1 MTVSRSFISAASGEV
16 FDPSSGIWQCP
27 TTGAHL
33 NLAQGDGLKR
43 SDVNRQERSMWRYGA
58 AIAISPS
65 VPLTLGVGWTPLIQT
80 TWSSGDVGWKLDFMN
95 PSGSFKDRGFAVV
108 INYLRELGIASVSED
123 SSGNGGAALATF
135 AASAGMRC
143 RIYVPAATS
152 AAKIAQISATGAE
165 VIRIAGARQ
174 AVAEAAIEDDT
185 GSYYASHNWH
195 PMFVEGTKTVG
206 YEIWEQMGHRAPDV
220 IVAPT
225 GGGSNVIGCRLA
237 FDELLRAREI
247 DRLPRLFGIQ
257 SMACDPLAKAFASS
271 LSEYHVMQPSKT
283 IAEGIAVSQPVRS
296 REVLAAARD
305 SGGGVIAVSESE
317 IFDAYQRLARIG
329 IYVEP
334 TSATAATGV
343 DVLRR
348 DGHISATESVV
359 VILTGSGLKSGTVE
373 KPT

>member
-1 MTVSRSFISAASGEV
+1 
-16 FDPSSGIWQCP
+16 
-27 TTGAHL
+27 
-33 NLAQGDGLKR
+33 
-43 SDVNRQERSMWRYGA
+43 
-58 AIAISPS
+58 
-65 VPLTLGVGWTPLIQT
+65 
-80 TWSSGDVGWKLDFMN
+80 
-95 PSGSFKDRGFAVV
+95 
-108 INYLRELGIASVSED
+108 
-123 SSGNGGAALATF
+123 
-135 AASAGMRC
+135 MRC

-247 DRLPRLFGIQ
+247 HRLPRLFGIQ
-257 SMACDPLAKAFASS
+257 SRACDPLAKAFASS

-334 TSATAATGV
+334 TSATAAAGV

-348 DGHISATESVV
+348 GGHISATESVV

>member
-1 MTVSRSFISAASGEV
+1 
-16 FDPSSGIWQCP
+16 
-27 TTGAHL
+27 
-33 NLAQGDGLKR
+33 
-43 SDVNRQERSMWRYGA
+43 MWRYGA

-135 AASAGMRC
+135 AASAGIRC

-165 VIRIAGARQ
+165 AIRVSGARQ
-174 AVAEAAIEDDT
+174 AVAEAAMEDDT
-185 GSYYASHNWH
+185 GAYYASHNWH

-225 GGGSNVIGCRLA
+225 GGGSNIIGCRLA
-237 FDELLRAREI
+237 FDELLRAGEI
-247 DRLPRLFGIQ
+247 HRLPRLFGIQ
-257 SMACDPLAKAFASS
+257 SMACDPLAKAFAAN
-271 LSEYHVMQPSKT
+271 LSEYQVMKPSKT

-305 SGGGVIAVSESE
+305 TGGGVIAVSESD
-317 IFDAYQRLARIG
+317 IFDAYQRLARLG

-334 TSATAATGV
+334 TSATAAAGV
-343 DVLRR
+343 DALRR

-373 KPT
+373 KPA